1 MFSEYA
7 FCDVSS
13 CAKPSWSAGK
23 AGNILKFAF
32 RPQVAPAPAFRSGSA
47 LLHPRHHDHC
57 KIDHVSVTTQANVLR
72 RYVNHGI
79 WLTAKSVVILPSQH
93 LTFNTGAPGSW
104 NIGRT
109 CGTSR
114 RQQRLGH
121 GEGQINSAC
130 RERHIRYPGGRR
142 PLPLSLHLPLR
153 LNRDPTYA
161 VTILNTSPP
170 SARKVGIA
178 FSGGLDTSA
187 AALDEAQRAPFHIR
201 QPGPA

>member
-57 KIDHVSVTTQANVLR
+57 KIDHVSVTTQANVPAISQPWHLADGKVSR
-72 RYVNHGI
+72 D
-79 WLTAKSVVILPSQH
+79 LPSQH

-104 NIGRT
+104 NIGRRVRVQT
-109 CGTSR
+109 AGSNALVTVK
-114 RQQRLGH
+114 
-121 GEGQINSAC
+121 
-130 RERHIRYPGGRR
+130 GR
-142 PLPLSLHLPLR
+142 
-153 LNRDPTYA
+153 
-161 VTILNTSPP
+161 
-170 SARKVGIA
+170 
-178 FSGGLDTSA
+178 
-187 AALDEAQRAPFHIR
+187 
-201 QPGPA
+201 